1 MRDQVK
7 GFWALLFACVVWGLS
22 GLYYKQ
28 LAAVPPLEV
37 LAHRTLWSLVFF
49 GAVLA
54 VQGRLGT
61 VRLALR
67 GRNLLTL
74 LVSAIMISTN
84 WFGFIWSVQNGRA
97 LEASLGYYIFPLVA
111 VGLGVVVMREAM
123 TRAQTLAVMIAAC
136 AVLYLT
142 WGIGAPPWIALMLAG
157 TFGAYGL
164 IKKRLTVGPVVS
176 VAAEVILLAPLALT
190 LLLGLHYGWAGA
202 TPGSGSFGSDW
213 RTSLLLAFSGVLTGG
228 PLVLFSY
235 AARRVRM
242 ATLGLVQYLNPTLQL
257 SVAVIAFHEPVT
269 QWHAVALPMIWL
281 ALGIYSLTLLRRG

>member
-49 GAVLA
+49 GAVLTM
-54 VQGRLGT
+54 QGRLRAVG
-61 VRLALR
+61 LALR
-67 GRNLLTL
+67 GRNLLIL
-74 LVSAIMISTN
+74 LLSAIMISTN

-123 TRAQTLAVMIAAC
+123 TRAQALAVMIAAS

-142 WGIGAPPWIALMLAG
+142 WGIGAPPWMALMLAG

-164 IKKRLTVGPVVS
+164 IKKRLDVGPVVS
-176 VAAEVILLAPLALT
+176 VTAEVFLLAPLALA

-202 TPGSGSFGSDW
+202 APGSGAFGSDW
-213 RTSLLLAFSGVLTGG
+213 GTSLLLAFSGVLTGG
-228 PLVLFSY
+228 PLILFSY

-257 SVAVIAFHEPVT
+257 SVAVIAFHEPIT

-281 ALGIYSLTLLRRG
+281 ALAIYSLTLLRRG

>member
-49 GAVLA
+49 GAVLT
-54 VQGRLGT
+54 VQGRLGI
-61 VRLALR
+61 VLLALR
-67 GRNLLTL
+67 GRNLLIL
-74 LVSAIMISTN
+74 LVSAVMISTN

-111 VGLGVVVMREAM
+111 VGLGVIVMRETM
-123 TRAQTLAVMIAAC
+123 TRAQTLAVLIAAC

-164 IKKRLTVGPVVS
+164 IKKRLDVGPWS
-176 VAAEVILLAPLALT
+176 RLRPRSSCWHRWRWRCFLGCISGGQGRSRDRGRLART
-190 LLLGLHYGWAGA
+190 GA
-202 TPGSGSFGSDW
+202 RAFCW
-213 RTSLLLAFSGVLTGG
+213 RFQAC
-228 PLVLFSY
+228 
-235 AARRVRM
+235 
-242 ATLGLVQYLNPTLQL
+242 
-257 SVAVIAFHEPVT
+257 
-269 QWHAVALPMIWL
+269 
-281 ALGIYSLTLLRRG
+281 